1 MSGGRQTR
9 LLNRDDPA
17 EIAAYERA
25 FYTGFERAKHNRL
38 VRWLWEW
45 DDDARRLRTRIS
57 YAEQAI
63 WVLPDAAGGVD
74 AAIAVNVTLRTL
86 QAAGYG
92 FAAPPVAGRTCE
104 FLTFFTVGNFSLTG
118 KYPLWKEMFADLHAQ
133 GFAVALATTA
143 PRVLPLYRWMGAE
156 EIGRREIE
164 GEVRHF
170 LRFDLTR
177 TWRGRAGPA

>member
-1 MSGGRQTR
+1 MNHGRRTR

-25 FYTGFERAKHNRL
+25 FHAGFAKASHNRL

-45 DDDARRLRTRIS
+45 DDAEQRLRARIP
-57 YAEQAI
+57 YAEQDI
-63 WVLPDAAGGVD
+63 WVLPDARGGVD
-74 AAIAVNVTLRTL
+74 AAIAVNLDLRAL

-92 FAAPPVAGRTCE
+92 FVAPPAAPGERFCE

-118 KYPLWKEMFADLHAQ
+118 KFPLWTEMFADLHAR
-133 GFAVALATTA
+133 GYTHALATTA
-143 PRVLPLYRWMGAE
+143 PKVLPLYRWMGAQ
-156 EIGRREIE
+156 EIERKDIE

-170 LRFDLTR
+170 LRFDLAR
-177 TWRGRAGPA
+177 LPDR